1 VFVLVG
7 PFNEHTLDEASAEV
21 YAKIKE
27 QIGAWLREN
36 GVPHL
41 VAEPL
46 PSALYAD
53 TSHPLA
59 EGYALLARQ
68 LLDEPAFQRVMSG
81 ASQR

>member
-7 PFNEHTLDEASAEV
+7 PFNEHMLDEASVEA
-21 YAKIKE
+21 YGKIKN
-27 QIGAWLREN
+27 QIGTWLQEN
-36 GVPHL
+36 DVPHL

-53 TSHPLA
+53 SSHPLA

-68 LLDEPAFQRVMSG
+68 LLDAPTFQRVMSG